1 MPKFRFIVNG
11 LIVAS
16 NTQPQ
21 AVINQ
26 RGRTLS
32 RVNKETV
39 FCDLYNPE
47 RNKWESYCAFRPDGT
62 VQTIFI

>member
-16 NTQPQ
+16 NNQPYNE
-21 AVINQ
+21 IDR
-26 RGRTLS
+26 RGRNMS
-32 RVNKETV
+32 RVSKDTI

-47 RNKWESYCAFRPDGT
+47 RNKWVSYCAFRPDGT
-62 VQTIFI
+62 VQTIFS